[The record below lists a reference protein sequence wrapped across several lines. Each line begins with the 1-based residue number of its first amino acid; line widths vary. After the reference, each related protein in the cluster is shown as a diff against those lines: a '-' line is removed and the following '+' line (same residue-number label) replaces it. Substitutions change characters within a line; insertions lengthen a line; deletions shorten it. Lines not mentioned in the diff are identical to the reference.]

1 MILTLHKESRGRKA
15 QRNKQ
20 LNQQK
25 GKEKIYKLLG
35 SDKKKRTVLLYIRG

>member
-1 MILTLHKESRGRKA
+1 MISTLHKESRRRKA
-15 QRNKQ
+15 KRNKQ

-35 SDKKKRTVLLYIRG
+35 SDKKKDCITLYIRG